1 MSNSIKIRRSAVPG
15 AIPATAALALGELA
29 LNTNDGLMFMH
40 KLTAGV
46 DSIVAI
52 GAGGVA
58 TYPPTGIPSSTGT
71 SWGSSNTTSG
81 SGSEIALTHS
91 PVFVTPTLGTPV
103 SGNLTNCSFPTL
115 NQNSSGSSGSTTGN
129 AATATNVAYT
139 GLTGTVPTWN
149 QNSSGSSGS
158 TTGNA
163 ATATNVAYTGLTGT
177 VPTWNQNT
185 TGTSSNVTGTVA
197 IANGGTGA
205 ITAPLALTALGAYP
219 ASNPSGF
226 TNNTFG
232 TSNSTFR
239 NRIINGSMVLDQRH
253 DGNAFTPGNQ
263 AYSLDRYQAQIS
275 QTGKFSVQ
283 QFYGSYGTQAA
294 TGLSSYL
301 SVVSLG
307 AYAVAVGDYINIGQ
321 PIEGS
326 NIVDFQWGTGNA
338 KTVTLSFWAY
348 SSLTGTFGGVVSAGG
363 QVQCFPFAYS
373 LPSANTW
380 TYITITIPG
389 PTSGTFD
396 STVNVGLYVKFA
408 LGVGSGYWGTAGVW
422 SAATQYLG
430 PSGVVNVLGTS
441 GAIFNITGLQLE
453 LGSKATPFELRP
465 YSVELDLCMRYCE
478 VWLNGSGGTNTQVA
492 HGISQSTTT
501 GQALY
506 TFKVPK
512 KKAAALT
519 YSAVGDFIV
528 MYNGLNSTTAATALA
543 IPTFGSIYSTSIQIT
558 TAAVQV
564 ANQAMVLAT
573 NGSAL
578 SKLIFQAEL

>member
-15 AIPATAALALGELA
+15 AIPTTAALALGELA

-115 NQNSSGSSGSTTGN
+115 
-129 AATATNVAYT
+129 
-139 GLTGTVPTWN
+139 N

-283 QFYGSYGTQAA
+283 QFSGSLTTQAA
-294 TGLSSYL
+294 TGLSTYL

-307 AYAVAVGDYINIGQ
+307 AYAVAVGDYINICQ

-326 NIVDFQWGTGNA
+326 NIVDFQWGTANA

-363 QVQCFPFAYS
+363 QVQSFPFAYS

-408 LGVGSGYWGTAGVW
+408 LGVGYGYWGTAGVW

-441 GAIFNITGLQLE
+441 GATFNITGLQLE

-478 VWLNGSGGTNTQVA
+478 VWLNGAGGTNTQVA

-512 KKAAALT
+512 KKVAALT

-543 IPTFGSIYSTSIQIT
+543 IPTLGSIYSTSIQIT
-558 TAAVQV
+558 TAALQV

-573 NGSAL
+573 NGSSN